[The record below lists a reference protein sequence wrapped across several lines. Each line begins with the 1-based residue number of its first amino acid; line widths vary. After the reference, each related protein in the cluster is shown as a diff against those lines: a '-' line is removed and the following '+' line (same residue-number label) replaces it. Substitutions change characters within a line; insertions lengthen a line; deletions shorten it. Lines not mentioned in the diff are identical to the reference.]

1 MCMMFIL
8 ESTSCSTNFNTAR
21 ERIWCNKYTIGVY
34 YYPWHSNNFHNGEGY
49 LRRNLEPPQLPQ
61 LGEYDDTDPAT
72 ISQHLKSSRYANVN
86 LWVSSWWGAGYQE
99 DNTLKNV
106 ILPHADLPGTRI
118 ALLYETTSRMKQ
130 GIKKNVTDI
139 FYQDVEYIAKTYF
152 DDPNHYRID
161 NRPVL
166 FVYLTRVLS
175 SEGILETVTT
185 QMRQAAM
192 DNGGH
197 DLYIIGDQVMS
208 NAPDNG
214 KEYEPFILLDGVT
227 NYDVYG
233 NLKRPNNGYAGMN
246 RLNDLVTRNRRWRNE
261 ARAGGCAFIP
271 AVAPGYNDRG
281 VRFDAG
287 HTPLSRKLYQGAPEG
302 SLFSTSL
309 EKSLDLTDE
318 STERLLMITSWNEWH
333 EDTQIEP
340 VVSVGQTD
348 QPLNMTCYGDQCNEG
363 LEYKAYGELYL
374 DILRNV
380 TAINNGQA
388 KNLRVRRVAERKT
401 NNINNNHQELR

>member
-1 MCMMFIL
+1 
-8 ESTSCSTNFNTAR
+8 
-21 ERIWCNKYTIGVY
+21 
-34 YYPWHSNNFHNGEGY
+34 
-49 LRRNLEPPQLPQ
+49 
-61 LGEYDDTDPAT
+61 
-72 ISQHLKSSRYANVN
+72 
-86 LWVSSWWGAGYQE
+86 
-99 DNTLKNV
+99 
-106 ILPHADLPGTRI
+106 
-118 ALLYETTSRMKQ
+118 
-130 GIKKNVTDI
+130 
-139 FYQDVEYIAKTYF
+139 
-152 DDPNHYRID
+152 
-161 NRPVL
+161 
-166 FVYLTRVLS
+166 
-175 SEGILETVTT
+175 
-185 QMRQAAM
+185 MRQAAM

-233 NLKRPNNGYAGMN
+233 NLKRPNNVYACMN
-246 RLNDLVTRNRRWRNE
+246 LLNDLVTRNRRWRNE
-261 ARAGGCAFIP
+261 ALAGGCAFIP

-287 HTPLSRKLYQGAPEG
+287 HTPL

-340 VVSVGQTD
+340 VVNVGQTD

-380 TAINNGQA
+380 TAINNGHAIQA
-388 KNLRVRRVAERKT
+388 KNLRVRRVADERKT
-401 NNINNNHQELR
+401 NNKNNNHQELR